1 MMDAKSKFKLIVLA
15 ALVVA
20 PLTISSGQTQTSQA
34 SPAATLFEKSCYS
47 CHNIGGGDKKGPD
60 LKGVTTR
67 RTREWLHQYV
77 GTPAAMNRNGDPD
90 AVALFRKYAPEVMPD
105 QAIAPDQID
114 AILAL
119 IDDLAKKN
127 ETFVPAGAKL
137 ARPIVPS
144 DVEGG
149 LQLFTG
155 RVALKA
161 EGTACISCHNLN
173 GVARLGGGTLGPDL
187 TAVNTKYKDPELI
200 GILQNPNF
208 PTMKSV
214 FSTRPLND
222 EEIVQLFAY
231 FQNARLTQPA
241 AQLNP
246 GVVRLDPWFIV
257 VGFFLALL
265 SVWSFGL
272 IWRNRLQGVREP
284 IVSAASKSHQR
295 HKR

>member
-1 MMDAKSKFKLIVLA
+1 MSEAKNRFKLIVLGA
-15 ALVVA
+15 FAVA
-20 PLTISSGQTQTSQA
+20 SLTITSAQTQA
-34 SPAATLFEKSCYS
+34 PSPAATLFEKSCYS

-67 RTREWLHQYV
+67 RTREWLHQYIAS
-77 GTPAAMNRNGDPD
+77 PASMNRNGDPD
-90 AVALFRKYAPEVMPD
+90 AVALFKKFAPEVMPD
-105 QAIAPDQID
+105 QAIAPEQID
-114 AILAL
+114 AVLAL
-119 IDDLAKKN
+119 IDDLSKKN

-144 DVEGG
+144 DIDAG

-155 RVALKA
+155 RVALNG
-161 EGTACISCHNLN
+161 EGTACISCHNVN
-173 GVARLGGGTLGPDL
+173 GVGRLGGGTLGPDL

-214 FSTRPLND
+214 FGTRPLAD

-231 FQNARLTQPA
+231 FQNAQLTQPA
-241 AQLNP
+241 AQVNP
-246 GVVRLDPWFIV
+246 GVVRLDPWFVV
-257 VGFFLALL
+257 VGFLLALL
-265 SVWSFGL
+265 SMWSFSV

-284 IVSAASKSHQR
+284 LVSAAAKSHKR